1 MASEPMTLDLDGIS
15 PTEAL
20 EVADRLHRIAA
31 LPPRSPSDRRT
42 LQRLAQI
49 AEALERAAERT

>member
-1 MASEPMTLDLDGIS
+1 MTLDLDGIS